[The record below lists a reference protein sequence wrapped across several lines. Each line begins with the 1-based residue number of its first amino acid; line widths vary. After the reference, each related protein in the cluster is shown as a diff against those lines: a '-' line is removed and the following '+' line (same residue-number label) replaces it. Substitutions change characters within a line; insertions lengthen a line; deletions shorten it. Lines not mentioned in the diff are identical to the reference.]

1 MRTLSVLGRAIF
13 GGYFIYNGIN
23 HFKNRK
29 AMAEY
34 AAAKGTPAA
43 EAAVL
48 GSGALLLAGG
58 ASVITGLKPREGLG
72 ALIAFLVPVSLQMHR
87 FWEANDPTERQGET
101 VNFTKNMALAGAAL
115 ALMDMPTPWRASIGR
130 RAQRG
135 HGGEHKTYPQLTPGT
150 LRALAH

>member
-29 AMAEY
+29 AMAAY

-58 ASVITGLKPREGLG
+58 ASVITGLKPREGLA
-72 ALIAFLVPVSLQMHR
+72 ALVAFLVPVSLQMHR
-87 FWEANDPTERQGET
+87 FWEASDPTERQSET

-130 RAQRG
+130 RAQPGDGRD
-135 HGGEHKTYPQLTPGT
+135 HKTYPQLTPGT